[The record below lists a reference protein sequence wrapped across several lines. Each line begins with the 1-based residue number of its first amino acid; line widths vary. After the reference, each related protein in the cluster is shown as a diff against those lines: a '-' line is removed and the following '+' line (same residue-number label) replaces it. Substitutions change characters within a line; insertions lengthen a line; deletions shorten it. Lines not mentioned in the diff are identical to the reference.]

1 MKKSKSWV
9 PFIIFL
15 VFIVI
20 SGFTLFKY
28 IRYGEIDGAG
38 ILFSFIVLSY
48 LFNYLNWG
56 DHHGGKAKD
65 AVEKQMEAKSTK
77 VSYFILMILAGII
90 LFVSEGV
97 SNLNELENYPLLIV
111 VCLTFIILP
120 ITEYVYKRKLK

>member
-48 LFNYLNWG
+48 LFNYLNNKCKNYLQEKDRRKWELIKRYA
-56 DHHGGKAKD
+56 DLEVKWEHEIREELKKDVLMKEYFDNWIDCSPIKIRDAFHGGN
-65 AVEKQMEAKSTK
+65 
-77 VSYFILMILAGII
+77 F
-90 LFVSEGV
+90 
-97 SNLNELENYPLLIV
+97 
-111 VCLTFIILP
+111 TFF
-120 ITEYVYKRKLK
+120 K

>member
-20 SGFTLFKY
+20 SGFTLFKFL
-28 IRYGEIDGAG
+28 RYGEIDGAG

-65 AVEKQMEAKSTK
+65 EVEKQIEAKSTK

-111 VCLTFIILP
+111 VGLTFIILP
-120 ITEYVYKRKLK
+120 LTEFIYKRKLK